1 MLSQWECEAKLPSPP
16 CENPAEVELRAGRTR
31 AKTAVQQTFEPD
43 SRCVAAVAP
52 SPNVSER
59 TCAPD
64 ILLLHYTGM
73 PTAEGALQWLCNPES
88 KVSSHYFVDEDGK
101 VWQLVPERL
110 RGHHAGVS
118 SWEGTTDINS
128 RSIGIEIVNPGHEH
142 GYRDFPGEQI
152 GAVIALCADIVSR
165 HRIRPTRV
173 LAHSDVAPARKQDPG
188 ERFPWEPL
196 YEAGVGHWIAPV
208 TIGEGALLQPGDS
221 GAAVKA
227 MQAALKEYGYGI
239 PANGEFNE
247 LTTAVVTAFQR
258 HFRPALVDGIA
269 DHSTLRTLERLLAS
283 RPA

>member
-1 MLSQWECEAKLPSPP
+1 VPKEFA
-16 CENPAEVELRAGRTR
+16 
-31 AKTAVQQTFEPD
+31 PD
-43 SRCVAAVAP
+43 SRCVNRVSP

-59 TCAPD
+59 TCVPD

-73 PTAEGALQWLCNPES
+73 PNADGALKWLCDPIS

-101 VWQLVPERL
+101 VTQLVPESV

-142 GYRDFPGEQI
+142 GYRDFPDEQME
-152 GAVIALCADIVSR
+152 AVTELCFDIVAR
-165 HRIRPTRV
+165 HKIRPTRV
-173 LAHSDVAPARKQDPG
+173 LAHSDVAPTRKRDPG
-188 ERFPWEPL
+188 EKFPWEPL

-208 TIGEGALLQPGDS
+208 VIAEGALLQPGDR
-221 GAAVKA
+221 GPAVAA

-239 PANGEFNE
+239 ETSSEFDP
-247 LTTAVVTAFQR
+247 LTGAVVTAFQR
-258 HFRPALVDGIA
+258 HFRPARVDGIA

-283 RPA
+283 RPLR

>member
-1 MLSQWECEAKLPSPP
+1 MQKP
-16 CENPAEVELRAGRTR
+16 
-31 AKTAVQQTFEPD
+31 FEPD
-43 SRCVAAVAP
+43 SRCVNAVSP

-73 PTAEGALQWLCNPES
+73 PSAASALKWLCNPES
-88 KVSSHYFVDEDGK
+88 KVSSHYFVDEDGTIT
-101 VWQLVPERL
+101 QLVPESV

-142 GYRDFPGEQI
+142 GYRDFPDEQI
-152 GAVIALCADIVSR
+152 DAVIKLCSDIVVR
-165 HRIRPTRV
+165 QKIKPMHV
-173 LAHSDVAPARKQDPG
+173 LAHSDVAPTRKQDPG

-196 YEAGVGHWIAPV
+196 YEAGIGHWIAPV
-208 TIGEGALLQPGDS
+208 AIGDGALLQPGDS
-221 GAAVKA
+221 GAAVSA

-239 PANGEFNE
+239 PVSGEFDE
-247 LTTAVVTAFQR
+247 LTAAVVTAFQR
-258 HFRPALVDGIA
+258 HFRPGRVDGVA

-283 RPA
+283 RPG

>member
-1 MLSQWECEAKLPSPP
+1 MQKEFA
-16 CENPAEVELRAGRTR
+16 
-31 AKTAVQQTFEPD
+31 PD
-43 SRCVAAVAP
+43 SRCVSAVSP

-59 TCAPD
+59 TGAPD

-73 PTAEGALQWLCNPES
+73 LSAESALQWLCDPIS
-88 KVSSHYFVDEDGK
+88 KVSSHYFVDEDGRIT
-101 VWQLVPERL
+101 QLVKESV

-142 GYRDFPGEQI
+142 GYRDFPDEQI
-152 GAVIALCADIVSR
+152 EAVIHLCSDIVAR
-165 HRIRPTRV
+165 HKINPAHV
-173 LAHSDVAPARKQDPG
+173 LAHSDVAPTRKQDPG

-208 TIGEGALLQPGDS
+208 AIAEGALLQPGDS
-221 GAAVKA
+221 GPAVAA

-239 PANGEFNE
+239 STGGEFDE
-247 LTTAVVTAFQR
+247 LTSAVVTAFQR
-258 HFRPALVDGIA
+258 HFRPARVDGIA

-283 RPA
+283 RPV

>member
-1 MLSQWECEAKLPSPP
+1 MQKP
-16 CENPAEVELRAGRTR
+16 
-31 AKTAVQQTFEPD
+31 FEPD
-43 SRCVAAVAP
+43 SRCVNAVSP

-59 TCAPD
+59 ACTPD

-73 PTAEGALQWLCNPES
+73 PSAESALKWLCNPES
-88 KVSSHYFVDEDGK
+88 KVSSHYFVDEDGTII
-101 VWQLVPERL
+101 QLVPESV

-142 GYRDFPGEQI
+142 GYRDFPDEQI
-152 GAVIALCADIVSR
+152 DAVIKLCSDIVLR
-165 HRIRPTRV
+165 HKIKPTRV
-173 LAHSDVAPARKQDPG
+173 LAHSDVAPTRKQDPG

-196 YEAGVGHWIAPV
+196 YEAGIGHWIAPV
-208 TIGEGALLQPGDS
+208 AIGDGALLQPGDS
-221 GAAVKA
+221 GAAVNA

-239 PANGEFNE
+239 PVSGEFDE
-247 LTTAVVTAFQR
+247 LSAAVVTAFQR
-258 HFRPALVDGIA
+258 HFRPGRVDGIA

>member
-1 MLSQWECEAKLPSPP
+1 
-16 CENPAEVELRAGRTR
+16 
-31 AKTAVQQTFEPD
+31 VQKPFEPD
-43 SRCVAAVAP
+43 SRCVNAVSP

-73 PTAEGALQWLCNPES
+73 PSAEAALKWLCNPES
-88 KVSSHYFVDEDGK
+88 KVSSHYFVDEDGTIT
-101 VWQLVPERL
+101 QLVPESV

-142 GYRDFPGEQI
+142 GYRDFPDEQI
-152 GAVIALCADIVSR
+152 DAVIKLCSDIVVR
-165 HRIRPTRV
+165 QKIKPMHV
-173 LAHSDVAPARKQDPG
+173 LAHSDVAPTRKQDPG

-196 YEAGVGHWIAPV
+196 YEAGIGHWIAPV
-208 TIGEGALLQPGDS
+208 AIGDGALLQPGDS
-221 GAAVKA
+221 GAAVSA

-239 PANGEFNE
+239 PVSGEFDE
-247 LTTAVVTAFQR
+247 LTAAVVTAFQR
-258 HFRPALVDGIA
+258 HFRPGRVDGVA

-283 RPA
+283 RPG

>member
-1 MLSQWECEAKLPSPP
+1 
-16 CENPAEVELRAGRTR
+16 
-31 AKTAVQQTFEPD
+31 VQQSFEPD
-43 SRCVAAVAP
+43 SRCVTAVAP

-59 TCAPD
+59 TCAAD

-101 VWQLVPERL
+101 IWQLVPERL

-152 GAVIALCADIVSR
+152 EAVIALCADIVSR
-165 HRIRPTRV
+165 HRIKPTRV
-173 LAHSDVAPARKQDPG
+173 LAHSDVAPTRKQDPG

-239 PANGEFNE
+239 PTNGEFDA
-247 LTTAVVTAFQR
+247 LTTSVVSAFQR
-258 HFRPALVDGIA
+258 HFRPALIDGIA